1 MTTTTFDPTVGP
13 LLAPE
18 HLPGGNDAPRVDDVH
33 AAAYTIPTEHPEADG
48 TFAWGSTTIV
58 VVHVRAG
65 GVEGTGW
72 TYGST
77 AIVDVVN
84 TELRGVVL
92 DADPTAIPAVWE
104 AMVASVRN
112 NMRAGVC
119 GYAISALDIALWD
132 LKARLLQCPLSQLWG
147 QARREIPV
155 YGSGGF
161 TTFDT
166 ALLDEQLGLWVEQLG
181 IPRVKIKIGESWAGR
196 TGRDI
201 ARIHYARERIGPGAE
216 LFVDANGAYTAKEAI
231 RVSAEVAGAGVT
243 WIEEP
248 VSSEDLAGLRRVRD
262 CVTADVA
269 AGEYGYDVSYFAR
282 LCSAVDCIQID
293 ATRAGGYTAW
303 HRIAALAAGHQLQV
317 SAHCAPHLHA
327 HCGVS
332 TPNARHLEYFSD
344 HARIE
349 EMLFDG
355 AVAPV
360 RGQLRP
366 RTEASGHGMQLRSS
380 ASEPYRVR

>member
-1 MTTTTFDPTVGP
+1 MTTTTFDPSVGP

-18 HLPGGNDAPRVDDVH
+18 HLPGGNDAPRVDDVR
-33 AAAYTIPTEHPEADG
+33 AAAYTVPTDHPEGDG

-65 GVEGTGW
+65 GMEGTGW

-84 TELRGVVL
+84 TDLRGVVL
-92 DADPTAIPAVWE
+92 GADPTAIPAVWE

-132 LKARLLQCPLSQLWG
+132 LKARLLQCPVSQLWG
-147 QARREIPV
+147 QARREVPV

-166 ALLDEQLGLWVEQLG
+166 ALLDQQLELWVEQLA

-196 TGRDI
+196 TDRDI
-201 ARIHYARERIGPGAE
+201 ARIHHARQRIGPGAE
-216 LFVDANGAYTAKEAI
+216 LFLDANGAYTAKEAI
-231 RVSAEVAGAGVT
+231 RILAEVADAGVT

-262 CVTADVA
+262 CVSADVA
-269 AGEYGYDVSYFAR
+269 AGENGYAASYFAR
-282 LCSAVDCIQID
+282 RCTAGQLIQID
-293 ATRAGGYTAW
+293 ATRAAGYPAW
-303 HRIAALAAGHQLQV
+303 RRRAAAGCGH
-317 SAHCAPHLHA
+317 HL
-327 HCGVS
+327 
-332 TPNARHLEYFSD
+332 
-344 HARIE
+344 
-349 EMLFDG
+349 
-355 AVAPV
+355 
-360 RGQLRP
+360 
-366 RTEASGHGMQLRSS
+366 
-380 ASEPYRVR
+380 YR